1 MKQPNWK
8 MKTLLT
14 GALIGM
20 VTGLIS
26 AFLRIREAESRDTT
40 YQIKTKDSALI
51 GNAIFDF
58 LRRIA

>member
-1 MKQPNWK
+1 